1 MEKAQHSRN
10 CKFLECLIC
19 APPKPYFGDNK
30 IMTEKETK
38 VKAVVAI
45 VKVGHL
51 EFEGLMLPDG
61 TFGIALSQIACLN
74 LVPPNRSLKQIESLY
89 GITFP
94 SHRKVKSV
102 LNSKEINFVGLQ
114 DFEKLL
120 LKAAIKQNP
129 LAIELMENLVGLS
142 LHQLYCD
149 AFEQKFEKEDRQ
161 EYLKARQEGIEIR
174 KEFTDYC
181 QKYCDNN
188 QKSDNY
194 RKFIYRNCTDCLYKA
209 LFGRT
214 TAKLK
219 DDWICT
225 NVRDMMTKKELRLV
239 ENVEDL
245 AGRLIE
251 EDNLEPLMAI
261 KEAIDRLKLPLIE
274 R

>member
-1 MEKAQHSRN
+1 MLLK
-10 CKFLECLIC
+10 C
-19 APPKPYFGDNK
+19 AAPKRIFGDNK
-30 IMTEKETK
+30 IMTQKESK
-38 VKAVVAI
+38 VKAVIAT

-61 TFGIALSQIACLN
+61 TFGISLSQIVALN
-74 LVPPNRSLKQIESLY
+74 LVPPNRSLKQIQSLY
-89 GITFP
+89 SITFP

-102 LNSKEINFVGLQ
+102 LNSKEINFIGLQ

-129 LAIELMENLVGLS
+129 LAIQLMENLVGLS
-142 LHQLYCD
+142 LHQLFCD

-161 EYLKARQEGIEIR
+161 EYLKVRQEGKEIR
-174 KEFTDYC
+174 REFTDYC
-181 QKYCDNN
+181 QKYCDDNH
-188 QKSDNY
+188 KSDIY
-194 RKFIYRNCTDCLYKA
+194 RKFIYSNCTDCLYKA
-209 LFGRT
+209 LFGRK
-214 TAKLK
+214 ASKLQE
-219 DDWICT
+219 DWKCPK
-225 NVRDMMTKKELRLV
+225 VRDAMTKRELRLV

-261 KEAIDRLKLPLIE
+261 KEAIARLKLPLIE